1 MFRQQIDTIL
11 HRGKPFGTP
20 ISQRCFFGTSR
31 TFSSAAANSKA
42 VGGWWFQCITLAY
55 TLSQAP
61 CGLFFPHCELYSGCN
76 WADLWHYFFTTLFPY
91 NSRSQI
97 IAFCVC
103 GQSTRTL
110 PFLLA
115 TLVCSS
121 VRCGCLTPSL
131 ITPKRTDVFCFSRVQ
146 KNVSNKKTLL
156 FLAFAV
162 CFSFFPKTIF

>member
-1 MFRQQIDTIL
+1 MANPLVLQFRKGVSL
-11 HRGKPFGTP
+11 ARPAPFPVRQLTVRRWAAGDYGHSIGNTL
-20 ISQRCFFGTSR
+20 
-31 TFSSAAANSKA
+31 FSSSVRIVFSAIVN
-42 VGGWWFQCITLAY
+42 FN
-55 TLSQAP
+55 
-61 CGLFFPHCELYSGCN
+61 SGCN

-131 ITPKRTDVFCFSRVQ
+131 IAPKRTDVFCFSRVQ